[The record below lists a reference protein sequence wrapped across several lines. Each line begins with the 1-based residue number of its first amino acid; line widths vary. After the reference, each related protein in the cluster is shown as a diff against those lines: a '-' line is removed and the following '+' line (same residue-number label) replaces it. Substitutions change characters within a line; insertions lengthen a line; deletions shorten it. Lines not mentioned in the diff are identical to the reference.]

1 MGAKPDTVLNRT
13 VRIYTETK
21 PGTDTIQ
28 IDNKLTNSYL
38 GFASLP
44 GWAR

>member
-1 MGAKPDTVLNRT
+1 MGVKPDTVLDRT

-28 IDNKLTNSYL
+28 IDNKLTNGYL
-38 GFASLP
+38 GIASLP
-44 GWAR
+44 VWAR